1 MHANRFEQI
10 NATHGTPAALVR
22 PMNLGALPLRDM
34 NSSVR
39 DATYNDPFPAD
50 MTLITISA
58 FIKCAA
64 GIMPALLSAMVKGEL
79 AALEE
84 SPKRWGSL
92 YGSRIPMK
100 NMVPI

>member
-10 NATHGTPAALVR
+10 NATHGTPAAFVR

-34 NSSVR
+34 NSIVR
-39 DATYNDPFPAD
+39 EATYNDPFPAD
-50 MTLITISA
+50 ITLITIRA
-58 FIKCAA
+58 LIKCAA
-64 GIMPALLSAMVKGEL
+64 GRIPALVSAMVKGEL
-79 AALEE
+79 AAFEE

-92 YGSRIPMK
+92 YGSRIPIK

>member
-10 NATHGTPAALVR
+10 NATHGTPAAFVR
-22 PMNLGALPLRDM
+22 PINLGALPLRDM
-34 NSSVR
+34 NSIVR
-39 DATYNDPFPAD
+39 DATYKDPFPAD

-58 FIKCAA
+58 LIKCAA
-64 GIMPALLSAMVKGEL
+64 GIMPALVSAMVKGEL
-79 AALEE
+79 AAFEE

-100 NMVPI
+100 NMVPM